1 MNFLREFPGF
11 YALSKMTELERFRDG
26 KLIPED
32 FVNRF
37 QK

>member
-11 YALSKMTELERFRDG
+11 YALSKMSELEKFRDG